1 MVSAAQPL
9 PEYVAA
15 RRVLLDALEALGPH
29 EKALILVGAQAVYL
43 RAGPGSLPIAEFT
56 TDGDLTIDPELLS
69 EAPPLGELM
78 QAAGF
83 ELTRLQ
89 GAAEPG
95 IWQKEVEVDGRKITV
110 PVDLIVPSE
119 VAPPGG
125 TRSARLPGHGK
136 RAARKTV
143 GLEAALVDN
152 GLIAIEALEL
162 EDRRS
167 ASLRVA
173 GVAALLVAKTHKILD
188 RIGSGREDRLSDKDG
203 ADVVRLMG
211 ASPPPA
217 VALTLKHLMADPT
230 AAAATEVA
238 VEHFEELFGRR
249 AGGGIELALRAL
261 REVMPADRVR
271 AISLAY
277 TAELYAALD
286 EAGQPE
292 LGA

>member
-1 MVSAAQPL
+1 VTSPEAAYL
-9 PEYVAA
+9 PEYIAA

-43 RAGPGSLPIAEFT
+43 RTGAGSLPVAEFT

-83 ELTRLQ
+83 ELIELQ

-95 IWQKEVEVDGRKITV
+95 IWQKEVEVDGRKIMV

-125 TRSARLPGHGK
+125 NRGARLPGHGK
-136 RAARKTV
+136 RAARKTS

-152 GLIAIEALEL
+152 GVIAIEAIEP
-162 EDRRS
+162 EDRRG
-167 ASLRVA
+167 ARLRVA

-188 RIGSGREDRLSDKDG
+188 RIESGREDRLSDKDG

-211 ASPPPA
+211 ADSPEA
-217 VALTLKHLMADPT
+217 VASTLKNLMENPT

-249 AGGGIELALRAL
+249 AGGGIELAVGSLRGA
-261 REVMPADRVR
+261 MPEDRVR
-271 AISLAY
+271 AISL
-277 TAELYAALD
+277 TFTGRLYAALR
-286 EAGQPE
+286 
-292 LGA
+292 